1 MKLPEKI
8 IRKISLSEDEFEKL
22 DPKIQICIIRLASE
36 NIELEEI
43 IGIAEQLDTVTIRSR
58 NKDHFQLPRTQATL
72 KPSTNPVND
81 ISGLS
86 GSLKPLSVAEGSLKQ
101 SLRGSQA
108 LAKGS
113 LRSENITF
121 MGVGM
126 RYCGNHQFSEDDI
139 IKLEKEDNNPTDK
152 TAIKILVNDKK
163 VAYVAK
169 EYTQRL
175 RKIPNFEEKEIKFLR
190 NFPYSCKLELI
201 LNE

>member
-1 MKLPEKI
+1 LSGSLKPLTTLKI
-8 IRKISLSEDEFEKL
+8 LLRVPLTPCVRVPSKFFRGF
-22 DPKIQICIIRLASE
+22 PK
-36 NIELEEI
+36 
-43 IGIAEQLDTVTIRSR
+43 THT
-58 NKDHFQLPRTQATL
+58 TL

-86 GSLKPLSVAEGSLKQ
+86 GSLKPLSVAEGSLKLTLNEVKG
-101 SLRGSQA
+101 LRGSQA

>member
-58 NKDHFQLPRTQATL
+58 NKDHFQLPRTQAT
-72 KPSTNPVND
+72 
-81 ISGLS
+81 
-86 GSLKPLSVAEGSLKQ
+86 LKPLSVAEGSLKQ

>member
-36 NIELEEI
+36 NIELEQI
-43 IGIAEQLDTVTIRSR
+43 IGVTEQLDVVAIRSR
-58 NKDHFQLPRTQATL
+58 NEVEGIGKDNTKNLFQPSRT
-72 KPSTNPVND
+72 
-81 ISGLS
+81 
-86 GSLKPLSVAEGSLKQ
+86 
-101 SLRGSQA
+101 QA
-108 LAKGS
+108 LAKG
-113 LRSENITF
+113 SENITF

-175 RKIPNFEEKEIKFLR
+175 RKIPNLEEKEIKFLK

-201 LNE
+201 HE

>member
-43 IGIAEQLDTVTIRSR
+43 IGVTKQLDSITIR
-58 NKDHFQLPRTQATL
+58 K
-72 KPSTNPVND
+72 
-81 ISGLS
+81 
-86 GSLKPLSVAEGSLKQ
+86 
-101 SLRGSQA
+101 
-108 LAKGS
+108 
-113 LRSENITF
+113 ENVTF

-126 RYCGNHQFSEDDI
+126 KYHGNHQFSEDDI

-152 TAIKILVNDKK
+152 TAIKILVDDKK

-175 RKIPNFEEKEIKFLR
+175 REIPNLEGREIKFLR

>member
-72 KPSTNPVND
+72 K
-81 ISGLS
+81 
-86 GSLKPLSVAEGSLKQ
+86 Q
-101 SLRGSQA
+101 SLRGS
-108 LAKGS
+108 LP
-113 LRSENITF
+113 SENITF